1 MDKTRAE
8 RQRMMRRE
16 QMKKRKKAMETLRE
30 RRKWGCRDRCWWL
43 LVGGTNRG
51 ADEGDG
57 AFDEEGS
64 GDGSV
69 DA

>member
-1 MDKTRAE
+1 
-8 RQRMMRRE
+8 
-16 QMKKRKKAMETLRE
+16 MKKRKKAMETLRE
-30 RRKWGCRDRCWWL
+30 KRKWGCRDRCWWL
-43 LVGGTNRG
+43 LVGCTNRG

-64 GDGSV
+64 GNGSV

>member
-1 MDKTRAE
+1 
-8 RQRMMRRE
+8 
-16 QMKKRKKAMETLRE
+16 MKKRKKAMKTLRE
-30 RRKWGCRDRCWWL
+30 RRKWGCRDRSWRL
-43 LVGGTNRG
+43 LVGSTNRG

-64 GDGSV
+64 GNGSV